1 MDNYKIE
8 TIIATL
14 ICGIGVLWHQLIKQ
28 VNINRTDQ
36 KEFSK
41 VLERATGLISECTEV
56 IRDFKED
63 QKHERNK

>member
-1 MDNYKIE
+1 MMVKNIRMDNYKIE

-14 ICGIGVLWHQLIKQ
+14 ICGIGVLWHQL
-28 VNINRTDQ
+28 